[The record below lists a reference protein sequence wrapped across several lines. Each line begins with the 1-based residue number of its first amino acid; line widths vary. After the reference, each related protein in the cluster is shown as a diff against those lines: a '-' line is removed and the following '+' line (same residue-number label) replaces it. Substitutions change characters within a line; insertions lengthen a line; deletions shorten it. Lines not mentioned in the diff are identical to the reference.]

1 MKISREQSGTYQ
13 KFGKQSAM
21 VGSSWEL
28 GPASF
33 VKQARSCR
41 LLLTTCT
48 TRSDNYFT
56 AKMNRATRAVMPRT
70 CMV

>member
-33 VKQARSCR
+33 VKQAVMSS
-41 LLLTTCT
+41 TF
-48 TRSDNYFT
+48 DNLYHS
-56 AKMNRATRAVMPRT
+56 KW
-70 CMV
+70 